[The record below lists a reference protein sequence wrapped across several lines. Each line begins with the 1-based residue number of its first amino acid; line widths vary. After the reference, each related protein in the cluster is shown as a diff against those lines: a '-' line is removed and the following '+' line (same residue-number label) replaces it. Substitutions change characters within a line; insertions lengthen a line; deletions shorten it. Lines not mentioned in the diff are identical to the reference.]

1 MRNHTGKRAVTAE
14 LRAQAGCSP
23 RVRTPGDL
31 EDDRG
36 AMELRIDGGGAPAM
50 QELL

>member
-1 MRNHTGKRAVTAE
+1 VSNHVGKRAVTTE
-14 LRAQAGCSP
+14 LRARAGCSP

-31 EDDRG
+31 EDGRG
-36 AMELRIDGGGAPAM
+36 AMELRIDDDGAPAM